1 MSDIRI
7 YNTTGAANYLNCKPV
22 YIHKL
27 VYRGKLQARIYDDE
41 GKLVE
46 RQPHDTRQGQG
57 LYFLEEDLK
66 EFQKNRKKPGRPTAS
81 KDKKLRKTTGSEQD

>member
-1 MSDIRI
+1 MSDIKI

-27 VYRGKLQARIYDDE
+27 VYGGKLPARTYDEE
-41 GKLVE
+41 GRLVE
-46 RQPHDTRQGQG
+46 RQPHDTHQGQG

-66 EFQKNRKKPGRPTAS
+66 EFQKTRKRPGRPEGS
-81 KDKKLRKTTGSEQD
+81 KDKKPRKITA